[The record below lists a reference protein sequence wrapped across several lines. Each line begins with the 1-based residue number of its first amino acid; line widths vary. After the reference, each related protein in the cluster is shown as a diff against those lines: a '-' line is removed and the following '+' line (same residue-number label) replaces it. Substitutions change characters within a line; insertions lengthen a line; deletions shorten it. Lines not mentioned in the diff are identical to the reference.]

1 MYSLDV
7 DFLKKRREDQRPQFE
22 KNTLEQGKSE
32 STSSMEGNLPLI
44 IGLVVGVSAV
54 AAMGGYWFLT
64 TQQVAR
70 VQQKINQLEQKLSQ
84 AQSKKQQVTQKREE
98 LKQAENNLTALANIF
113 NQIKPLSA
121 ILEDVRDRAPDQVQI
136 KSFEQST
143 NEQDITTFTLQGV
156 ASNYEAVN
164 YFSLTLQRSPF
175 INPKT
180 VNIQTAE
187 KTNLN
192 IEFISDT
199 PTTEGEQAEEALSPT
214 QVINYQISFEV
225 NDKPASELLDTL
237 QEKGATG
244 LVTRIRTLEQKGIV
258 Q

>member
-22 KNTLEQGKSE
+22 KKTLDEPTFQSAP
-32 STSSMEGNLPLI
+32 SIEGNFPLI
-44 IGLVVGVSAV
+44 IGLVVGIGAV
-54 AAMGGYWFLT
+54 VAMGGFWFIT
-64 TQQVAR
+64 TQQTAR

-84 AQSKKQQVTQKREE
+84 AQSKQQQVTQKREE
-98 LKQAENNLTALANIF
+98 LKQAETNLKALANIF

-121 ILEDVRDRAPDQVQI
+121 ILEDVRDRAPSNVQI

-143 NEQDITTFTLQGV
+143 NESGNQTFTLEGV
-156 ASNYEAVN
+156 ASTYEAVN

-175 INPKT
+175 INPRT
-180 VNIQTAE
+180 VNLQTAN

-192 IEFISDT
+192 IELINDT
-199 PTTEGEQAEEALSPT
+199 PETGGEQDEEALSPT

-225 NDKPASELLDTL
+225 NDKPASELLEPL
-237 QEKGATG
+237 QEQGATG
-244 LVTRIRTLEQKGIV
+244 LVTRIRTLEEKGIV

>member
-7 DFLKKRREDQRPQFE
+7 DFLKKRREDQRPQFD
-22 KNTLEQGKSE
+22 KKTLEQGTSE
-32 STSSMEGNLPLI
+32 STPSMEGNLPLI

-121 ILEDVRDRAPDQVQI
+121 ILEDVRDRAPSDVQI
-136 KSFEQST
+136 NGFEQTT
-143 NEQDITTFTLQGV
+143 NESGNPTFTLQGV
-156 ASNYEAVN
+156 ASTYEAVN

-180 VNIQTAE
+180 VNLQTAE

-192 IEFISDT
+192 IELISDA
-199 PTTEGEQAEEALSPT
+199 PETEVEEQEEALSPT

-225 NDKPASELLDTL
+225 NDKPASELLGTL